1 MDRFE
6 YRKFILIGG
15 IIFVALIFI
24 SRLFYIQVVN
34 DKYKNSA
41 DNQALVRAIQ
51 YPSRGII
58 LDRNGEILVFN
69 QAAYDLMV
77 VPGQVSSD
85 LDTQSFCSLIDI
97 SIEEFERKLKAARKY
112 SRYRPSA
119 LIEQISAEEWTKISP
134 KLFDFKGFYGQKR
147 TLRKYPESIA
157 AHVLGYIGEVD
168 AEDISRDPYYQM
180 GDYIGISGLEKTYE
194 NELRGTRG
202 VRVYTRD
209 VHNRLMESYK
219 EGELDRPSIPGKDIT
234 TTIDL
239 NLQLYGEQLMQNKK
253 GSIVAIEPA
262 TGEILAMVTSPGYD
276 PNILVGRQRALNYEA
291 LVANDSLNPLFN
303 RALNAVYRPGSIFK
317 LVESLVGLQIGVI
330 QPSTR
335 ISCNRAIINC
345 HGSHTFD
352 DLEGAI
358 QHSCNPYFYE
368 VYRRII
374 QSGKRSNIF
383 LDSRYGLTVW
393 REHVLS
399 FGLGKRLEIDV
410 QGSSSGLVPDTN
422 FYDKWYGKNRW
433 AFSTIYSNSI
443 GEGELGVV
451 PIQMANLAAILANRG
466 YYVTPH
472 FVKDIGNGSVTEKYK
487 KRNQTLVDSSYFYV
501 VLDALEAVV
510 NKPGGTASRARIDSI
525 TVCGKTGTV
534 QNKSAEDHSV
544 FIGFAPRNNP
554 QIAVAV
560 YIENAGFGGT
570 WAAPTAS
577 LIMEKYIKGFV
588 SDTAKEQRILEANFI
603 DLPHK

>member
-1 MDRFE
+1 
-6 YRKFILIGG
+6 
-15 IIFVALIFI
+15 
-24 SRLFYIQVVN
+24 
-34 DKYKNSA
+34 
-41 DNQALVRAIQ
+41 
-51 YPSRGII
+51 
-58 LDRNGEILVFN
+58 
-69 QAAYDLMV
+69 MV
-77 VPGQVSSD
+77 VPGRVSSE
-85 LDTQSFCSLIDI
+85 LDTLSFCNLVDI
-97 SIEEFERKLKAARKY
+97 TTEDFERKLIAARKY
-112 SRYRPSA
+112 SKLRPSA
-119 LIEQISAEEWTKISP
+119 FIEQISAEEWTKISP
-134 KLFDFKGFYGQKR
+134 KLFEFEGFYGQKR
-147 TLRKYPESIA
+147 TLRKYPESMA

-168 AEDISRDPYYQM
+168 AEDISRDPYYQL

-202 VRVYTRD
+202 IRVYTRD
-209 VHNRLMESYK
+209 VHNRLMESYND
-219 EGELDRPSIPGKDIT
+219 GALDRPSIPGNDIT
-234 TTIDL
+234 TTLDAE
-239 NLQLYGEQLMQNKK
+239 LQVYGEQLMQNKK

-262 TGEILAMVTSPGYD
+262 TGEILALVTSPGYD
-276 PNILVGRQRALNYEA
+276 PNILVGRKRALNYES

-317 LVESLVGLQIGVI
+317 LVESLIGLQMGVI

-335 ISCNRAIINC
+335 IPCNRAIINC
-345 HGSHTFD
+345 HGSHTYD

-368 VYRRII
+368 VYKRII
-374 QSGKRSNIF
+374 QPGKKSSIF
-383 LDSRYGLTVW
+383 LDSREGLSTW
-393 REHVLS
+393 REYVLS
-399 FGLGKRLEIDV
+399 FGLGARLDIDV
-410 QGSSSGLVPDTN
+410 QGSSSGMVPDTS

-466 YYVTPH
+466 YYIAPH
-472 FVKDIGNGSVTEKYK
+472 FVKEIGNGSVSEK
-487 KRNQTLVDSSYFYV
+487 NQTYVDSSYFYV

-510 NKPGGTASRARIDSI
+510 NKPGGTARRARLDSI

-534 QNKSAEDHSV
+534 QNKTTPDHSV

-554 QIAVAV
+554 KIAVAV

-577 LIMEKYIKGFV
+577 LIMEKFINGSV
-588 SDTAKEQRILEANFI
+588 SDTVKQQRILEANFI
-603 DLPHK
+603 DLPVE